1 MNISKETNNMIISAL
16 LLTLVVIIQILGKN
30 IPQINQFFVGPLV
43 NAMLLL
49 TVYFA
54 GVKWAMLVGLL
65 TPILAFFSS
74 VLSPAMAP
82 FIPFIAV
89 GNLLYVII
97 FSIIKNRK
105 NLDIVGVII
114 ASFIKF
120 LFLYFSATQLINL
133 FTLGIPQPIKEK
145 LAITMGIP
153 QLITALVGGGI
164 ALVLFSMLK
173 RRIRSLR

>member
-43 NAMLLL
+43 NAILLL

-54 GVKWAMLVGLL
+54 GVKWAIFVGLL
-65 TPILAFFSS
+65 TPVLAFLTN
-74 VLSPAMAP
+74 VLAPPLAP
-82 FIPFIAV
+82 FIPFIAA

-97 FSIIKNRK
+97 FSAIKNNK
-105 NLDIVGVII
+105 NLDVVGVLI
-114 ASFIKF
+114 ASFVKF
-120 LFLYFSATQLINL
+120 IFLYLSVTQLINL
-133 FTLGIPQPIKEK
+133 FSLGIEEPLREK

-153 QLITALVGGGI
+153 QLVTALAGGGI
-164 ALVLFSMLK
+164 ALVLFRMLK
-173 RRIRSLR
+173 RRIPSLR